1 MLAGALKPDSGTIK
15 YGHQVEKGYF
25 SQTRLDVLSPNKSA
39 FDEVASASQNVP
51 SVRVR
56 SLLGLFNYR
65 GDDVFKQV
73 KVLSGG
79 EKSRLI
85 LAKLLINPPNFMLLD
100 EPTTHL
106 DIDGVKAL
114 TTAFRKYDG
123 TVCFISHD
131 LFFIKEIADCI
142 VDVNGGLVKIYPGGL
157 EYYLDKKKELQEAF
171 KEQKKQG
178 KADWKPS
185 KREKKKKH
193 KEEQGDSAF
202 LDLKEQ
208 HKKALKRIAQIKN
221 EIKRLE
227 NETKELETE
236 SYVKSRHLAKSFDK
250 RDPAILKEYGTRLK
264 MIQSRLREIETTIKE
279 LKKER
284 DQISKT

>member
-1 MLAGALKPDSGTIK
+1 
-15 YGHQVEKGYF
+15 
-25 SQTRLDVLSPNKSA
+25 
-39 FDEVASASQNVP
+39 
-51 SVRVR
+51 
-56 SLLGLFNYR
+56 
-65 GDDVFKQV
+65 
-73 KVLSGG
+73 
-79 EKSRLI
+79 
-85 LAKLLINPPNFMLLD
+85 
-100 EPTTHL
+100 
-106 DIDGVKAL
+106 
-114 TTAFRKYDG
+114 
-123 TVCFISHD
+123 
-131 LFFIKEIADCI
+131 
-142 VDVNGGLVKIYPGGL
+142 
-157 EYYLDKKKELQEAF
+157 
-171 KEQKKQG
+171 
-178 KADWKPS
+178 
-185 KREKKKKH
+185 
-193 KEEQGDSAF
+193 